1 MNLYS
6 TIPQEM
12 VESDVR
18 RQKQDTGKVL
28 VIVGGVLVERTWRAK
43 RTLGGLPKGNC
54 KRLHTGCELMIF
66 RNRLMT

>member
-1 MNLYS
+1 MKLYS
-6 TIPQEM
+6 SIPQEM

-18 RQKQDTGKVL
+18 RQIQDIGKVM
-28 VIVGGVLVERTWRAK
+28 VISGGVLVNRTWRAT

-54 KRLHTGCELMIF
+54 KRRHTGCELMVF